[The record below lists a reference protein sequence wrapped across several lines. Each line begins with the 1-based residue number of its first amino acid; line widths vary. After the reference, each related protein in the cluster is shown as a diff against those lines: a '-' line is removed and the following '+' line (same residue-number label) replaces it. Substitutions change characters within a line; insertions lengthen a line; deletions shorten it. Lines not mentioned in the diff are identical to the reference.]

1 MHEVFYLCGLFL
13 IALLI
18 FEILMFQKIPDK
30 TPIKN
35 REKLSPQQNTYEE
48 TLLKENKKNIYY
60 TQLLVLSRQEED
72 PDVRIAAIN
81 AICNS
86 DYRKEKGF
94 QDSLQNISG
103 NLSENGK
110 VKVVA
115 LETLSK
121 I

>member
-1 MHEVFYLCGLFL
+1 
-13 IALLI
+13 
-18 FEILMFQKIPDK
+18 MFQKIPDK
-30 TPIKN
+30 TPIKKC
-35 REKLSPQQNTYEE
+35 EKLNPQQNTYEE

-81 AICNS
+81 AIYS
-86 DYRKEKGF
+86 TEYRTERGF
-94 QDSLQNISG
+94 QYSLQHISS

-110 VKVVA
+110 VKAVA